1 MRRSLCLLA
10 VAVALAGPL
19 ATAFPIHDHRLF
31 VQQAVESPREAFD
44 FWTAALKRAYDTVEE
59 YEHRFLNWLDN
70 LKYVHDYNA
79 RHSSHW
85 LKMGVF
91 ADLTQDE
98 YRQHALGYSP
108 ELRADRLLRSAAPFP
123 YEATV
128 PPKEISWVKNGA
140 VTEVKNQLLCG
151 SCWAFS
157 TTGAVEGANAIAT
170 GELVSLSEQM
180 LVDCD
185 KERDNGCHGGLMDYA
200 FEFIIS
206 NGGIDTEDDYPYT
219 AQEGTCQDNKLGRH
233 VVTIDD
239 YADVPP
245 NEEHALEKAVANQ
258 PVSVAIEADQR
269 AFQLYGGGVFDA
281 ECGTA
286 LDHGVLAVG
295 YGTASNGTHKLPY
308 WLIKNSWG
316 PEWGDKGY
324 IKIVRGLGEEGQCGI
339 AMQASFPIKKGPNPP
354 EPAPSPPGPAPTP
367 PEPEPVQCDDTTQ
380 CPPGNTCCCMREF
393 FGFCFTWACC
403 PLPEATCCDD
413 QQHCCPQDLPV
424 CDTVAGRCLAQA
436 GAGFENSA
444 PMVEKQPAVRKPRG
458 WFGPFRPRRVA
469 N

>member
-1 MRRSLCLLA
+1 MRLLSALA
-10 VAVALAGPL
+10 VCGLLVGLAAGS
-19 ATAFPIHDHRLF
+19 PITDHRLF
-31 VQQAVESPREAFD
+31 VQNALTSPREAWD
-44 FWTAALKRAYDTVEE
+44 FWVQAFQKAYETVEE
-59 YEHRFLNWLDN
+59 YEGRFKVWLDN
-70 LKYVHDYNA
+70 LNFVTDYNA

-85 LKMGVF
+85 LGMNVF
-91 ADLTQDE
+91 ADLTQEE
-98 YRQHALGYSP
+98 YRAKALGYRP
-108 ELRADRLLRSAAPFP
+108 DLRSQRTLRAAPFP
-123 YEATV
+123 YDATV
-128 PPKEISWVKNGA
+128 PPKQVDWLKQGA

-157 TTGAVEGANAIAT
+157 TTGAVEGANALVT
-170 GELVSLSEQM
+170 GELTSLSEQM

-185 KERDNGCHGGLMDYA
+185 RERDNGCHGGLMDFA
-200 FEFIIS
+200 FEFIIQ
-206 NGGIDTEDDYPYT
+206 NGGIDTEEDYPYT
-219 AQEGTCQDNKLGRH
+219 AAEGVCEKRKLKRH

-245 NEEHALEKAVANQ
+245 NDERALLKAVANQ

-295 YGTASNGTHKLPY
+295 YGTESNGTHDLPY

-316 PEWGDKGY
+316 AEWGDKGY
-324 IKIVRGLGEEGQCGI
+324 IKLVRNLGDEGQCGI

-354 EPAPSPPGPAPTP
+354 EPPPEPPGPGPVPP
-367 PEPEPVQCDDTTQ
+367 PEPQPEQCDDTTQ
-380 CPPGNTCCCMREF
+380 CPPDNTCCCMREF

-403 PLPEATCCDD
+403 PLPKATCCDD
-413 QQHCCPQDLPV
+413 QQHCCPEDLPV

-436 GAGFENSA
+436 GAGFEGSV
-444 PMVEKQPAVRKPRG
+444 PMVKKQPATSTPRG
-458 WFGPFRPRRVA
+458 WFGPFRPRRIV